1 MHCYF
6 SRINYT
12 RSSKLHVFP
21 NLKILKD
28 WVKDGLKE
36 YKEHGTG
43 IKCLSSVDFVRL
55 GSKPEKFE
63 GSEDVTK
70 WFFES
75 YYSSHASKE
84 QKKWLE
90 ENIFNK

>member
-12 RSSKLHVFP
+12 SSSKLHVFP

-43 IKCLSSVDFVRL
+43 IKCLSSVDL
-55 GSKPEKFE
+55 
-63 GSEDVTK
+63 
-70 WFFES
+70 
-75 YYSSHASKE
+75 
-84 QKKWLE
+84 
-90 ENIFNK
+90 